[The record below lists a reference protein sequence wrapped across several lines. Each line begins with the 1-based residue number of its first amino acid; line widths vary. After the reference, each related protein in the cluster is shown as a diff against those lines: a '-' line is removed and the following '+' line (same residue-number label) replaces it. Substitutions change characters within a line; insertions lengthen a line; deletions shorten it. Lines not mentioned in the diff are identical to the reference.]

1 MTTYFSLHQAPA
13 MALSGRGWVLVFLLV
28 VAVVWLLLWLATR
41 RTPQDPYTPSGEA
54 HHHEE
59 APAEH
64 SMAAAEVSTEPDDLK
79 KIEGIGPKTEAVLNE
94 HGITTFAQ
102 LAAAGPE
109 KIQAILDEAGLRL
122 GDPTTWSEQAALAAN
137 GQWEA
142 LAELQDRLKGGRR
155 VD

>member
-1 MTTYFSLHQAPA
+1 MSMYFSLHHAPA
-13 MALSGRGWVLVFLLV
+13 MALTGWGWVLVFLLA

-41 RTPQDPYTPSGEA
+41 RTPQDPYTPRGEA
-54 HHHEE
+54 HHHET
-59 APAEH
+59 AHADR
-64 SMAAAEVSTEPDDLK
+64 SMAVEVPAEPDDLK

-102 LAAAGPE
+102 LAAAGAE

-122 GDPTTWSEQAALAAN
+122 GDPTTWSEQAALAAK

-142 LAELQDRLKGGRR
+142 LTELQDSLKGGRR
-155 VD
+155 VA

>member
-1 MTTYFSLHQAPA
+1 MTTYFSIHQAPA
-13 MALSGRGWVLVFLLV
+13 MALTGWGWVLVFLLV

-64 SMAAAEVSTEPDDLK
+64 SMAVPAEPDDLK